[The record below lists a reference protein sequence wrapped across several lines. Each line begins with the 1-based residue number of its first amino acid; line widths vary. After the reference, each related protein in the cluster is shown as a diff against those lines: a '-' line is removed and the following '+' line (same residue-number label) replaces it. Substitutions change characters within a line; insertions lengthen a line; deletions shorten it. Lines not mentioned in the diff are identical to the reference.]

1 MRGGKRQGAGAPKKE
16 KKRASITVRVSP
28 EAHEIF
34 LSIPL
39 GDRGKWIDQL
49 ILQTQLIKFGG
60 AKFDE
65 EIEKFINE
73 NFMDLL

>member
-49 ILQTQLIKFGG
+49 ILNKR
-60 AKFDE
+60 
-65 EIEKFINE
+65 
-73 NFMDLL
+73 